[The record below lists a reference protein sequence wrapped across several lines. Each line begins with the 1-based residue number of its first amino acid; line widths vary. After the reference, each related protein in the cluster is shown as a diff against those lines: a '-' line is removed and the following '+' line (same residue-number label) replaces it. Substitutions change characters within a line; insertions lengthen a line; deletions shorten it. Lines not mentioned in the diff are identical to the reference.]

1 MCRSC
6 LIKNRSCQPA
16 VLNHHALYL
25 FTVIGLMN
33 KEERYAGLVELADT
47 SDSSSDAVRRKVSST
62 LSRTNSYGLLTI
74 VCMSVNRKC

>member
-1 MCRSC
+1 M
-6 LIKNRSCQPA
+6 
-16 VLNHHALYL
+16 LNHHALYL